1 MPKTGHPPNTGHFH
15 FLIFN
20 HSSYNFINT
29 KITYLD
35 RIFFEDINLKKKF
48 SKIILTKIFNFEFLS
63 QKY

>member
-35 RIFFEDINLKKKF
+35 RIFFEDINLKHDSFILQRKF
-48 SKIILTKIFNFEFLS
+48 LGVRRTH
-63 QKY
+63 